1 MSIIIGAVSSFH
13 HINEDTCVK
22 MSPIFTNE
30 VGLFILLASY
40 IQHQTSLRMGGSF
53 QFFPHYKNVHGLYE
67 HG

>member
-1 MSIIIGAVSSFH
+1 MGAVSSFP

-22 MSPIFTNE
+22 MFPIFANE
-30 VGLFILLASY
+30 VALFIWLASY

-53 QFFPHYKNVHGLYE
+53 QFFPHYKNVQGLYE